1 MGWTLVVRVVDA
13 RERDAAADDLVA
25 GFGAGF
31 LVVERA
37 APDELFER
45 VVVLVFR
52 AEEEVPRDAMGVTLT
67 HAAPADLS
75 PTPSLHPKCR
85 WAWGEPGRAHG
96 RGMRRAT
103 VPAALLILSLTACQS
118 DDGGV
123 DPLDVPR
130 GDSGS

>member
-1 MGWTLVVRVVDA
+1 MRVVDA

-31 LVVERA
+31 SVVERA

-67 HAAPADLS
+67 HAP
-75 PTPSLHPKCR
+75 PQTYPPR
-85 WAWGEPGRAHG
+85 RPGVRNA
-96 RGMRRAT
+96 RG
-103 VPAALLILSLTACQS
+103 V
-118 DDGGV
+118 G
-123 DPLDVPR
+123 
-130 GDSGS
+130 

>member
-1 MGWTLVVRVVDA
+1 MRVVDT

-52 AEEEVPRDAMGVTLT
+52 AEEEVPRDAMGPTLT
-67 HAAPADLS
+67 HAAPVAAF
-75 PTPSLHPKCR
+75 PTPPRWRFAAWACR
-85 WAWGEPGRAHG
+85 EWLSDEQWVTTPGDRAKLG
-96 RGMRRAT
+96 
-103 VPAALLILSLTACQS
+103 
-118 DDGGV
+118 
-123 DPLDVPR
+123 
-130 GDSGS
+130 

>member
-1 MGWTLVVRVVDA
+1 MGWTFVVRVVDT

-52 AEEEVPRDAMGVTLT
+52 AGEVVRDAMVATLT
-67 HAAPADLS
+67 DN
-75 PTPSLHPKCR
+75 
-85 WAWGEPGRAHG
+85 EPFA
-96 RGMRRAT
+96 
-103 VPAALLILSLTACQS
+103 
-118 DDGGV
+118 DDGG
-123 DPLDVPR
+123 PPAARL
-130 GDSGS
+130 GTLGTWTGT